1 MMAETANPAQVA
13 GVDLSDYNLGE
24 LKGLLFEVGQA
35 IKERQRRDVAE
46 ARERIMTIARG
57 AGLPAEKLLDGAAIL
72 PRYRN
77 PDDASQTWSGRG
89 RQPKW
94 VADALAGGR
103 TLDQLKF

>member
-1 MMAETANPAQVA
+1 MAATNKPAQPA
-13 GVDLSDYNLGE
+13 PIDLSDYNLGE

-35 IKERQRRDVAE
+35 IQERQRRDVAE
-46 ARERIMTIARG
+46 ARERVLTIARDT
-57 AGLPAEKLLDGAAIL
+57 GLPPGQLLDGAAVL

-94 VADALAGGR
+94 VTEALAGGK
-103 TLDQLKF
+103 TLEQLKF

>member
-1 MMAETANPAQVA
+1 MMAKTATPAQA
-13 GVDLSDYNLGE
+13 PGADLSDYTLGE

-35 IKERQRRDVAE
+35 IKDRQRRDVDD

-89 RQPKW
+89 RQPTW
-94 VADALAGGR
+94 VTEALAAGK

>member
-1 MMAETANPAQVA
+1 MAKTANPEQAL
-13 GVDLSDYNLGE
+13 GIDLSDYNLGE

-35 IKERQRRDVAE
+35 IQERQRRDVAE

-57 AGLPAEKLLDGAAIL
+57 AALPAEKLLDGAAVS

-94 VADALAGGR
+94 VADALAGGK

>member
-1 MMAETANPAQVA
+1 MAKTVKPAQA
-13 GVDLSDYNLGE
+13 PGVDLSDYNLGE

-35 IKERQRRDVAE
+35 IKERQQRDVAD

-57 AGLPAEKLLDGAAIL
+57 AGMPAERLLDGAAVL

-77 PDDASQTWSGRG
+77 PDDPSQTWSGRG

-94 VADALAGGR
+94 VAEALAGGR
-103 TLDQLKF
+103 TLDELKF

>member
-1 MMAETANPAQVA
+1 MAKTAKSAQA
-13 GVDLSDYNLGE
+13 PGLDLSDYNLGE

-35 IKERQRRDVAE
+35 IQERQRRDVAD
-46 ARERIMTIARG
+46 ARERIMAIARD
-57 AGLPAEKLLDGAAIL
+57 AGLPAEKLLDGAAVL

-77 PDDASQTWSGRG
+77 PGDASQTWSGRG

-94 VADALAGGR
+94 VADALARGK

>member
-1 MMAETANPAQVA
+1 MAQTSTPSQAP

-35 IKERQRRDVAE
+35 IKERQRREVAE
-46 ARERIMTIARG
+46 ARERILTIARG
-57 AGLPAEKLLDGAAIL
+57 AGLPAERLLDGAVVL

-94 VADALAGGR
+94 VAQALATGK
-103 TLDQLKF
+103 TLDELQF

>member
-1 MMAETANPAQVA
+1 MMAKTAIPRQAP
-13 GVDLSDYNLGE
+13 GIDLSDYNLGE
-24 LKGLLFEVGQA
+24 LKGLLFEVGLA
-35 IKERQRRDVAE
+35 ILERQRRDVAE

-57 AGLPAEKLLDGAAIL
+57 TGLPAEKLLDGAAVL

-94 VADALAGGR
+94 VADALADGG